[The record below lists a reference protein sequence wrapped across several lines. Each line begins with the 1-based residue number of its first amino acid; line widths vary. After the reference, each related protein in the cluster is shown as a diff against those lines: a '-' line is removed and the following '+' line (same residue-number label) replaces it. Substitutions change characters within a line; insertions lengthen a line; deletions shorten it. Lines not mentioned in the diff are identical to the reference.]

1 MQYQTFK
8 KGSRVSEPFV
18 VMAKPVGPLCNLE
31 CSYCYYLETERLYDN
46 THQFRMSERLL
57 ETYIRLYIAASPG
70 PVIQFTWHGGEP
82 TLAGL
87 DFYWQVVELQ
97 KRYLPEGWSCWNNLQ
112 TNGILLDDEWCTFLA
127 DAHFDV
133 GLSIDGTKRLHDENR
148 KNRGGSGTYERA
160 VAACHRLQAHGIQPD
175 LLCTVTS
182 AIAKEPLAVYRALRE
197 LDTGWI
203 QFIPIVR
210 FAANGRATAD
220 SVTGEAYGYFLCTIF
235 DEWIHHDLG
244 RLDVQL
250 FAETSLVL
258 MGGVASLCWMAPTC
272 GRVLIVEHD
281 GGVYSCDHFVT
292 PDHRIGDL
300 ESSFL
305 GELVDS
311 PVQRRFGN
319 SKQTTLPLQCRS
331 CAWLALCN
339 GGCLKDR
346 IVTAKNGEPGV
357 NYLCSGFRQF
367 FAHAERPLSQL
378 IQLRQRGFTPEA
390 IMTRLGTESLA
401 H

>member
-1 MQYQTFK
+1 
-8 KGSRVSEPFV
+8 
-18 VMAKPVGPLCNLE
+18 
-31 CSYCYYLETERLYDN
+31 
-46 THQFRMSERLL
+46 
-57 ETYIRLYIAASPG
+57 
-70 PVIQFTWHGGEP
+70 
-82 TLAGL
+82 
-87 DFYWQVVELQ
+87 
-97 KRYLPEGWSCWNNLQ
+97 
-112 TNGILLDDEWCTFLA
+112 
-127 DAHFDV
+127 
-133 GLSIDGTKRLHDENR
+133 
-148 KNRGGSGTYERA
+148 
-160 VAACHRLQAHGIQPD
+160 